1 MRIIPK
7 YRVSYKGVFYEAGEE
22 FQIEN
27 KDAEEMKRHGAV
39 LGDPTPPTV
48 EAKKPGR
55 PRRVEHGQSGETE
68 IKDRRG

>member
-1 MRIIPK
+1 MRCIPK
-7 YRVSYKGVFYEAGEE
+7 YRVSYQGNFYEAGQV
-22 FQIEN
+22 FDIDA
-27 KDAEEMKRHGAV
+27 KDEAEMKRHGTV

-55 PRRVEHGQSGETE
+55 PRRVEHGQSGEVE